1 VRLGCT
7 TGYWVLILL
16 SGGAI
21 PFLRSYFRSFARD
34 QYTEFQITVVHS
46 TSRTYDGA
54 IVDASTIRFGLSWGY
69 SLAVACYRLRTEVS
83 GSLGQVNIE
92 WDDISVSNV
101 LQHTVVKS
109 PIE

>member
-1 VRLGCT
+1 MPHSPSVHISGASLENSTGLKGCKN
-7 TGYWVLILL
+7 GM
-16 SGGAI
+16 
-21 PFLRSYFRSFARD
+21 
-34 QYTEFQITVVHS
+34 
-46 TSRTYDGA
+46 YDGA
-54 IVDASTIRFGLSWGY
+54 IVDASTIRLGLSWGY

>member
-1 VRLGCT
+1 M
-7 TGYWVLILL
+7 
-16 SGGAI
+16 
-21 PFLRSYFRSFARD
+21 
-34 QYTEFQITVVHS
+34 
-46 TSRTYDGA
+46 YDGA